1 MTRSRMPP
9 GRTATGQNS
18 PDQPGPRPFTIAA
31 SSRRVVPS
39 VAAPNDPQSSDR
51 PTFPK
56 RRPDANQRVQLL
68 LPDSDGVELDRE
80 EVSVGIKLVEVRGI
94 TPR

>member
-1 MTRSRMPP
+1 
-9 GRTATGQNS
+9 
-18 PDQPGPRPFTIAA
+18 
-31 SSRRVVPS
+31 
-39 VAAPNDPQSSDR
+39 
-51 PTFPK
+51 
-56 RRPDANQRVQLL
+56 VQLL